1 MAQIEWATVVSN
13 TTVNDKF
20 RENHR
25 VRVINVTV
33 GNRQNKEAIWFKNP
47 TSFAFLEPGIKIQ
60 TIRNEKGKL
69 SILETNPPRQV
80 NGNGLIPIEE
90 PIKQNSGAY
99 QVYSN
104 GQPVEQSTI
113 TNGYSQN
120 ENNGYSQI
128 QEEGLNLPIL
138 SDKEKVQLKQ
148 YVAQQVNMFHYL
160 TQEVTKKFPE
170 LKANDHRAIAMSIFI
185 DSNKLIQSQ
194 K

>member
-1 MAQIEWATVVSN
+1 MAHIEWATVVSN

-33 GNRQNKEAIWFKNP
+33 GDRQNKEAIWFKNP
-47 TSFAFLEPGIKIQ
+47 SSFAFLEPGIKIQ

-80 NGNGLIPIEE
+80 NGNGLLPIQE
-90 PIKQNSGAY
+90 PIKQNSSAY

-104 GQPVEQSTI
+104 GQAVEQSTI
-113 TNGYSQN
+113 TNGYS
-120 ENNGYSQI
+120 SKSL
-128 QEEGLNLPIL
+128 EEGLNLPIL

-148 YVAQQVNMFHYL
+148 YVTQQVNMFHYL

-170 LKANDHRAIAMSIFI
+170 LKSNDHRAIAMSIFI
-185 DSNKLIQSQ
+185 DSNRIIQNQ